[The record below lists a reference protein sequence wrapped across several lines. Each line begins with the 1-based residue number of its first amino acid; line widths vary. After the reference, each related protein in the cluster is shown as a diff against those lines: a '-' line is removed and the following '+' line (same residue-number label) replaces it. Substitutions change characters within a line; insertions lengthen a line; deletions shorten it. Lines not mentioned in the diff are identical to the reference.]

1 MRRWQ
6 YIELDCSGSA
16 MYKLWSLFAVRP
28 AIIRCYVPINSLI
41 VILFSTMLKILI
53 TVNFFIEEFLGCFLK
68 TEMMIQ
74 YFCGMISEKL
84 KKKNPANIALYN
96 INIPVTLQVNNID
109 LGLLLVQHVFLFPPP
124 SHLSESQWDLHFE

>member
-1 MRRWQ
+1 
-6 YIELDCSGSA
+6 
-16 MYKLWSLFAVRP
+16 
-28 AIIRCYVPINSLI
+28 
-41 VILFSTMLKILI
+41 MLKILI

-124 SHLSESQWDLHFE
+124 HQHLIFVLLFDISSSRTCEVLSHNGFDFYFTDYE